1 MIFSI
6 FGRKKEAKSKGRAA
20 RDGAPTTIQSTT
32 TSPNTESQREIARR
46 TAQKIDEI
54 ESQMDMALPARV
66 AKPAS
71 DTVAVPMGATAA
83 LAPRPGPA
91 SIHEDNMVVF
101 PTAQTPAPRKLVP
114 ANGDLPTDAL
124 EPSTSLILGE
134 NHASSSVEV
143 LSSGLLP
150 VFEEAAV
157 LYANKQS
164 TASAMILWQAI
175 KENRLAEHT
184 EQAWKM
190 LFELYQAAGRKQE
203 FESLA
208 VDYASRFESSPP
220 MWADDLAPPVQEK
233 APAVASSAIVF
244 HEQLDAQSVKQIEM
258 MQRAFQKDRPAEVD
272 FSRIQMVDAVGADL
286 LVKVLVDMRRNERAL
301 MLSGVDELRI
311 ALSRTIENGR
321 RDESDACWQLLLETL
336 RFLGEQQQFED
347 LAIDYCVTYE
357 VSPPSWEPL
366 PRSIRML
373 NAAVTTMFVE
383 SNETP
388 SGDAFV
394 LAGELDGRPDGLFK
408 ALRAYASGREQ
419 VMLDCRRL
427 RRIDFV
433 CAGELLN
440 EIAALRSG
448 GKTLAL
454 RDLTHLVACLMMVM
468 GIHDL
473 AEMNL
478 RVK

>member
-6 FGRKKEAKSKGRAA
+6 FGRKKEVKGKARAG
-20 RDGAPTTIQSTT
+20 RDADSTTIQSTT
-32 TSPNTESQREIARR
+32 TAPNTESQREIARR

-66 AKPAS
+66 GKPPTDA
-71 DTVAVPMGATAA
+71 DAAPMGATTA
-83 LAPRPGPA
+83 LAPRPAPA
-91 SIHEDNMVVF
+91 SIQEDNMVVF
-101 PTAQTPAPRKLVP
+101 PTAQAPAPRHLAP
-114 ANGDLPTDAL
+114 AGRASADAL
-124 EPSTSLILGE
+124 DPSTSVILGE
-134 NHASSSVEV
+134 THQSSSVEV

-175 KENRLAEHT
+175 KENRLEEHT

-190 LFELYQAAGRKQE
+190 LFELYQAAGRKPE

-220 MWADDLAPPVQEK
+220 MWADDLAPPVLVA

-244 HEQLDAQSVKQIEM
+244 PDSLDAQAIKQIEM
-258 MQRAFQKDRPAEVD
+258 LQRAFQRQRPAEVD
-272 FSRIQMVDAVGADL
+272 LSHVKSVDAVGAGM
-286 LVKVLVDMRRNERAL
+286 LVKLLVDMRRSESQL
-301 MLSGVDELRI
+301 TLSGVDELRI

-321 RDESDACWQLLLETL
+321 RDASDACWQLLLETL

-373 NAAVTTMFVE
+373 NAPLTTMFIE
-383 SNETP
+383 PTETA

-394 LAGELDGRPDGLFK
+394 FSGELDGRPDGLFK
-408 ALRAYASGREQ
+408 ALKAYATGRS
-419 VMLDCRRL
+419 VVTIDCRCL

-440 EIAALRSG
+440 EIAALRTT
-448 GKTLAL
+448 GKTLVL
-454 RDLTHLVACLMMVM
+454 RNLTHLVACLMMVM

>member
-6 FGRKKEAKSKGRAA
+6 FGRKKEARAKARAA
-20 RDGAPTTIQSTT
+20 RDADPTTIQSTT
-32 TSPNTESQREIARR
+32 TAPNTESHREIARR

-71 DTVAVPMGATAA
+71 EPAQPPLGATTA
-83 LAPRPGPA
+83 LAPRPAPA
-91 SIHEDNMVVF
+91 SIQEDNMVVF
-101 PTAQTPAPRKLVP
+101 PTAQSPAPRHLGP
-114 ANGDLPTDAL
+114 AGGAAADAL
-124 EPSTSLILGE
+124 DASTSVILGQTHQS
-134 NHASSSVEV
+134 NSVEV

-175 KENRLAEHT
+175 KENRLEEHT

-190 LFELYQAAGRKQE
+190 LFELYQAAGRKPE

-220 MWADDLAPPVQEK
+220 MWADELAPPVQ
-233 APAVASSAIVF
+233 ASTPAVASSAIVF
-244 HEQLDAQSVKQIEM
+244 PELLDAQTIKQIEM
-258 MQRAFQKDRPAEVD
+258 LQRAFQKNRPAEVD
-272 FSRIQMVDAVGADL
+272 FARVQAVDPVGADM
-286 LVKVLVDMRRNERAL
+286 LVRVLVDMRRGAAQL
-301 MLSGVDELRI
+301 TLSGVDELRI
-311 ALSRTIENGR
+311 ALSRTIETGR
-321 RDESDACWQLLLETL
+321 RDASDACWQLLLETL

-373 NAAVTTMFVE
+373 NAPLTTMFAE
-383 SNETP
+383 PTETA

-394 LAGELDGRPDGLFK
+394 FAGEFDGRPDDLFK
-408 ALRAYASGREQ
+408 ALKAYAGARN
-419 VMLDCRRL
+419 VVTIDCRRL

-440 EIAALRSG
+440 EIAALRTA
-448 GKTLAL
+448 GKTFVL